1 MQGFLFKI
9 VHTSQSQRDVH
20 ISIISIIY
28 MTAFISPLLPYIIEV
43 FIFLLEFLLCS
54 MNEQFDENWILF
66 ESQLIIWIIEY
77 FNAVWKCMQ
86 YPPFLIFTNILFFFS
101 FYFIRLWLFVLI
113 YHNFLVALT
122 FAIVRFYLKYH
133 INFLSFF
140 LKLEFKQ
147 YWVFWSELYN
157 SQHFVVNN

>member
-1 MQGFLFKI
+1 MSSCQFSTSFDFLKKYFCFSW
-9 VHTSQSQRDVH
+9 HTCANRSKSLHDYVH

-101 FYFIRLWLFVLI
+101 FYFIRLWLFALI
-113 YHNFLVALT
+113 YHNFLVALI
-122 FAIVRFYLKYH
+122 FAIVRFILN
-133 INFLSFF
+133 IT
-140 LKLEFKQ
+140 
-147 YWVFWSELYN
+147 
-157 SQHFVVNN
+157 